1 MLIGKYNKSVIVTY
15 LGVITAILG
24 VYFAFGAQMKFAFV
38 CLIVSGVCDL
48 FDGMV
53 ARKIKRTDEEK
64 LFGIEID
71 SLADMVNFIMLP
83 LVIAFALGLNT
94 WYHLFIYCL
103 YTLAAITRLGY
114 FNIGAS
120 ENNMEVP
127 VSYYSGLPVTYAAL
141 ILPLVWLVSFVV
153 ASSIFQI
160 IYSVAMLL
168 IALLFVLNIKISKP
182 RGLMYVLLALLAI
195 IVSTIIIIFG

>member
-1 MLIGKYNKSVIVTY
+1 MLIGKYNKSVILTY

-24 VYFAFGAQMKFAFV
+24 VHFAFGSQMKFAFV

-71 SLADMVNFIMLP
+71 SLADMANFIMLP
-83 LVIAFALGLNT
+83 LVIAFALGLNS
-94 WYHLFIYCL
+94 WYHLIIYCL

-120 ENNMEVP
+120 NNVEVT

-141 ILPLVWLVSFVV
+141 ILPLVWLLSFVV
-153 ASSIFQI
+153 TSNIFHI

-182 RGLMYVLLALLAI
+182 RGLMYVLLALLAVIVSSII
-195 IVSTIIIIFG
+195 IVFG